1 MSDTRT
7 VFVTGATGQQGGA
20 AVTALLERGHQVIA
34 MTRNPNAD
42 RAKALAARGVNIV
55 AGDFKDP
62 DSLVAAARG
71 ADAAYAMS
79 TPFEAGTADET
90 KQGIAL
96 VNALK
101 AAGVGHVVFGSVAS
115 ADKATGIPH
124 FDSKYQVEQHLASLG
139 VPYSIVAPVYFMDNL
154 VSPWGLPALK
164 DGKFA
169 AAMPADRPLQQ
180 VAVSDIGA
188 FAAALIE
195 RREAVYGRRYD
206 IAGDE
211 LTGDQAAAILSK
223 ATGRE
228 IRYEGFPPDVLRA
241 QSEDFA
247 VMFEWFDR
255 VGYSADI
262 AGLRRD
268 FPEVP
273 WLTYEDWAT
282 QQDWSVLNDK
292 AA

>member
-1 MSDTRT
+1 MSEKRT

-20 AVTALLERGHQVIA
+20 AVDALLERGHSVIA
-34 MTRNPNAD
+34 LTRNPSSD
-42 RAKALAARGVNIV
+42 RAKALAERGVKIV
-55 AGDFKDP
+55 AGDFSDP
-62 DSLVAAARG
+62 GSLVNAARG
-71 ADAAYAMS
+71 ADTAYAMS

-96 VNALK
+96 ANALK
-101 AAGVGHVVFGSVAS
+101 AAGIGHVVFGSVAS

-124 FDSKYQVEQHLASLG
+124 FDSKYEVETHLASLS

-154 VSPWGLPALK
+154 LSPWGLPALK
-164 DGKFA
+164 EGKVA
-169 AAMPADRPLQQ
+169 AAMPAERPLQQ

-188 FAAALIE
+188 FATALIE
-195 RREAVYGRRYD
+195 RREAVFGKRYD

-211 LTGDQAAAILSK
+211 LTGTQAAAVISK
-223 ATGRE
+223 VSGRE

-247 VMFEWFDR
+247 LMFEWFDR

-262 AGLRRD
+262 AALRRD

-273 WLTYEDWAT
+273 WLNYEAWASA
-282 QQDWSVLNDK
+282 QDWSVLQDK

>member
-1 MSDTRT
+1 MSEKRI

-20 AVTALLERGHQVIA
+20 AVDALLQRGHRVIA
-34 MTRNPNAD
+34 LTRNPDSD
-42 RAKALAARGVNIV
+42 RAKALAGRGVKIV
-55 AGDFKDP
+55 TGDFTDP
-62 DSLVAAARG
+62 SSLASAARG
-71 ADAAYAMS
+71 ADTAYAMS

-96 VNALK
+96 VDALK
-101 AAGVGHVVFGSVAS
+101 AAGIGHIVFGSVAS

-124 FDSKYQVEQHLASLG
+124 FDSKFEVEKHLASLG

-154 VSPWGLPALK
+154 LSPWGLPALK
-164 DGKFA
+164 EGKVA
-169 AAMPADRPLQQ
+169 AAMPAERPLQQ
-180 VAVSDIGA
+180 IAVSDIGA

-195 RREAVYGRRYD
+195 RREAMFGKRYD

-211 LTGDQAAAILSK
+211 LTGHQAAAIVAK
-223 ATGRE
+223 ASGRE
-228 IRYEGFPPDVLRA
+228 IRYEGFPPDTLRA

-262 AGLRRD
+262 AALRRD

-273 WLTYEDWAT
+273 WLTYEAWASA
-282 QQDWSVLNDK
+282 QDWSVLQDK